1 MHHFPERNRTHS
13 HKITTQVNSTPTH
26 KHSRLY
32 RNPGTIQIQSRLFYN
47 PIQAPIKTHSGP
59 IKINPS
65 SIKPEPDLLLGIEH
79 PALYCLSR
87 CAAEQRALTPTP
99 TSPGSP
105 RWSSSSCWARTIR
118 DDVRV
123 SIGRGFSA
131 GFGLALGCLVHFSKA
146 QSRGQ
151 LYPAID

>member
-1 MHHFPERNRTHS
+1 MRHFPERNQTHAYKN
-13 HKITTQVNSTPTH
+13 HKPSQFNPYPQ
-26 KHSRLY
+26 HSRLY
-32 RNPGTIQIQSRLFYN
+32 RNPGTIKIQSRLYNN
-47 PIQAPIKTHSGP
+47 PIQSLIKTHSGP

-65 SIKPEPDLLLGIEH
+65 SIKPDLLLGIEH

-123 SIGRGFSA
+123 TVGRGFSA
-131 GFGLALGCLVHFSKA
+131 GFGLALGCLVLFSKV

-151 LYPAID
+151 LFPVLD